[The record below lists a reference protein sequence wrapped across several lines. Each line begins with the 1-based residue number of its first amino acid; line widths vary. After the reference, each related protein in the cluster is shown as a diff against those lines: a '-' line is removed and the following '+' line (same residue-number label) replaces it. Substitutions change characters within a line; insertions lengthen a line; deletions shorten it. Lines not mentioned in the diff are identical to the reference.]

1 MTGNKITF
9 WSFIQKNKIEIPIIQ
24 RDYAQG
30 RLGKE
35 YLRQGFITNQKEAI
49 DEEDYEKEIKL
60 YFVYGSVEKGKHQPF
75 PTRRSSDLMKAIL
88 VLSFVQMARI
98 LVDALK

>member
-35 YLRQGFITNQKEAI
+35 YLRQGFLANLKEAL
-49 DEEDYEKEIKL
+49 D
-60 YFVYGSVEKGKHQPF
+60 
-75 PTRRSSDLMKAIL
+75 
-88 VLSFVQMARI
+88 
-98 LVDALK
+98 

>member
-35 YLRQGFITNQKEAI
+35 YLRHGFLTN
-49 DEEDYEKEIKL
+49 L
-60 YFVYGSVEKGKHQPF
+60 
-75 PTRRSSDLMKAIL
+75 
-88 VLSFVQMARI
+88 
-98 LVDALK
+98 

>member
-35 YLRQGFITNQKEAI
+35 YLRQGFRFQRKT
-49 DEEDYEKEIKL
+49 
-60 YFVYGSVEKGKHQPF
+60 
-75 PTRRSSDLMKAIL
+75 
-88 VLSFVQMARI
+88 ARI
-98 LVDALK
+98 PEPCGWESGREGVAAGAQ